1 MKLGYEFYH
10 RDVQEVAKDL
20 VGKIIFCKN
29 QNGEI
34 KKLRITET
42 EAYCG
47 VDDTA
52 CHAHKGK
59 TKRNE
64 VLYMKAGTVY
74 VYLCYGVHW
83 LLNIITGEVEEPQ
96 GVLIRA
102 CDNGANGPGKLTKA
116 LGIDKSFNKLCV
128 YNNDFIWI
136 DDDGYKCKITKAK
149 RVGIQYASLKDQN
162 RLLRYIDTNTIK

>member
-1 MKLGYEFYH
+1 MKLDYEFFH
-10 RDVQEVAKDL
+10 RDVKEVAKDL
-20 VGKIIFCKN
+20 VGKVIFCKN
-29 QNGEI
+29 QKGEI

-47 VDDTA
+47 VQDTA

-74 VYLCYGVHW
+74 VYLCYGIHW
-83 LLNIITGEVEEPQ
+83 LLNIITGEVNEPQ

-102 CDNGANGPGKLTKA
+102 CGDGANGPGKLTKA
-116 LGIDKSFNKLCV
+116 LGINKNFNKLCV
-128 YNNDFIWI
+128 YKSNIIWI
-136 DDDGYKCKITKAK
+136 EDDGYKCRIEKAK
-149 RVGIQYASLKDQN
+149 RVGISYASLKDQN
-162 RLLRYIDTNTIK
+162 RLLRYIDKNTL